1 MSESVKLES
10 LLGMLTIRLN
20 DDNFINWNFQFCYVL
35 LSRPKPRIKVNLGL
49 ERESHLNYNLTNIIK
64 SVT

>member
-1 MSESVKLES
+1 MSADWGQESARH
-10 LLGMLTIRLN
+10 GMKR
-20 DDNFINWNFQFCYVL
+20 CCGKGH
-35 LSRPKPRIKVNLGL
+35 LSRPNPRINVNLGL